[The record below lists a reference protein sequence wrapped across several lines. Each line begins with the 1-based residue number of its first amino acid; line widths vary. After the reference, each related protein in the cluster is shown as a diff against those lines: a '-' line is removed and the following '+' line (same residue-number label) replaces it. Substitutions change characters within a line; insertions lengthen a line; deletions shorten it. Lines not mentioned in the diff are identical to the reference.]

1 MRSWTGKAQRESI
14 VTYLYIF
21 SPTSILRCLLAPRVF
36 HPSLTRVPTSSESRE
51 IQSSVFQHS
60 QRRFLLANLQSSC
73 RMPLPT
79 RIKRGLSLGK
89 SGDKRVVDPRSKPLA
104 QPSQSSASALHRA
117 IHKSTFLYGHAPP
130 TTGTKLTPEQV
141 RNLLDMLSLPSS
153 TPMLT
158 TNIARL
164 PSPLSRHAKSSFSAC
179 LCDIHGWFDIRW
191 IEELMDVIGAEIGP
205 HLNHLRNAPKWLTTM
220 ETKKILDMLD
230 PYTHIFPAQ
239 DPDGPRMASP
249 YQCTDTTCGIEACKL
264 TCKACKLSIFFQ
276 DTEAVKALNVCAKGR
291 KRGGKPW
298 PVSCSWLD
306 PLPPRPGWA
315 ATWKKEGL
323 PILSDRIIARRWRKS
338 GRQERM
344 TEGMKSVQAEVLA
357 DRDSVASVLDQMT
370 RQSVQSALVDS
381 DSVYN
386 EITGRKWSVHEEAK
400 QSSATINLLKRL
412 GLDNDDGE
420 EQVFQGGCVPCV
432 KSYETLATNQPQS
445 ARGSIHHVDGD
456 EDHDVGEKVGRGRR
470 STLLVES
477 PRTTNGGTA
486 SHDHK
491 TASGSSRDSVSSWNS
506 RSSHSSRAAS
516 PSHSSPYVE
525 AGKDDGRTES
535 RDSWANFS
543 NSPLAKGR
551 SPGSQTQSMAS
562 KTKVNVIEQSEHNL
576 RCSAAPAIP
585 PRSPA
590 RLSARARGL
599 ASAHEKHETRQ
610 EWVLA

>member
-1 MRSWTGKAQRESI
+1 M
-14 VTYLYIF
+14 
-21 SPTSILRCLLAPRVF
+21 PAPRVF
-36 HPSLTRVPTSSESRE
+36 HPSQTRVPISSEPRKFH
-51 IQSSVFQHS
+51 SSVFQYS
-60 QRRFLLANLQSSC
+60 RQQLIQTNLQSSC

-104 QPSQSSASALHRA
+104 QPSQSSASALQRA
-117 IHKSTFLYGHAPP
+117 IHRSTFLYGPVPP
-130 TTGTKLTPEQV
+130 TTGTKLSPEQV
-141 RNLLDMLSLPSS
+141 RNLLDMLPQPNS

-191 IEELMDVIGAEIGP
+191 IEELMDIIGAEIGP
-205 HLNHLRNAPKWLTTM
+205 HLNHLRNAPKWLTTV

-249 YQCTDTTCGIEACKL
+249 YQCTDTKCGIEACKL

-276 DTEAVKALNVCAKGR
+276 NSEAVKALNICAKGR

-338 GRQERM
+338 GRQERI

-386 EITGRKWSVHEEAK
+386 EITGRKWSVHKEAR

-432 KSYETLATNQPQS
+432 KSYETLTTNQPES
-445 ARGSIHHVDGD
+445 ARGSIHHVDED
-456 EDHDVGEKVGRGRR
+456 ENHDVGEKVRRDRR

-477 PRTTNGGTA
+477 PRTTNGGVARYSHGTA
-486 SHDHK
+486 SSSSK
-491 TASGSSRDSVSSWNS
+491 GSVGSLNS
-506 RSSHSSRAAS
+506 RSFRNSRAAS

-525 AGKDDGRTES
+525 AGKDDGRTGS
-535 RDSWANFS
+535 RDSWANFD
-543 NSPLAKGR
+543 NSPLAR
-551 SPGSQTQSMAS
+551 SRSSGPQTQSMAS
-562 KTKVNVIEQSEHNL
+562 KTKVNAIGQSEHNS

-590 RLSARARGL
+590 RLSASARGL
-599 ASAHEKHETRQ
+599 LSVHEKHETRQ